1 MHQNIK
7 LIRELRDYSQSF
19 MSSQL
24 KVSQSTYSR
33 IEKGN
38 VNITMSRL
46 NQIANI
52 LKVEVTDIINFNET
66 VVLKIFKK
74 ESNLST

>member
-1 MHQNIK
+1 
-7 LIRELRDYSQSF
+7 